1 MNTRLEIQPYVG
13 VGPLKFGMTQEEV
26 AKKLGK
32 PDSIRDHGDEI
43 RESREGHGLQVV
55 YAKNGDGIVEIGF
68 SSGIKSLQYDGIY
81 VFQEKPLDVLKHITA
96 SGSKI
101 YELLGF
107 LVLLDIG
114 ITFTAFHN
122 VDDNSEHEDNGEKA
136 VTVFKLGRWDNLRD
150 RLSEYNI

>member
-1 MNTRLEIQPYVG
+1 MNTGFEIQPYVG

-32 PDSIRDHGDEI
+32 PDSIRDQGDEI
-43 RESREGHGLQVV
+43 RESRAGHDLQVV
-55 YAKNGDGIVEIGF
+55 YAKNGGGIVEMGF
-68 SSGIKSLQYDGIY
+68 GSGIRSLHYDGIY
-81 VFQEKPLDVLKHITA
+81 VFEEKPLDVLTHITA

-107 LVLLDIG
+107 LVLLDMG

-122 VDDNSEHEDNGEKA
+122 LDDDGEDDDNGEKA
-136 VTVFKLGRWDNLRD
+136 VTVFKSGRWDNFRD
-150 RLSEYNI
+150 RLSEYKI